1 MKLMERMKQKRM
13 GNKGFSLVELIIVIA
28 IMAILVGIVG
38 TQVVPYIENS
48 RKARDIQVFSGLVT
62 DAMSAYSSQA
72 ANLDPTATY
81 RITVDVTTGQGTV
94 AITSAGGGTTG
105 VAQLQTAFNE
115 LRTAG
120 DLGLVSRAANS
131 ISTVAIDCQN
141 TAPMISLN
149 PDGIDDDDEANQFDT
164 ITAN

>member
-1 MKLMERMKQKRM
+1 MKLMEKMKQKRM

-72 ANLDPTATY
+72 AVLDPEEVYHIFISGDGSTAGNV
-81 RITVDVTTGQGTV
+81 RVE
-94 AITSAGGGTTG
+94 GGTT
-105 VAQLQTAFNE
+105 AEQTALLNAFVQLNN
-115 LRTAG
+115 LNGNGGAIDT
-120 DLGLVSRAANS
+120 VSRAAGN
-131 ISTVAIDCQN
+131 ITNDLDITCQN
-141 TAPMISLN
+141 DDPMISLD
-149 PDGIDDDDEANQFDT
+149 PDGTGTDFDP